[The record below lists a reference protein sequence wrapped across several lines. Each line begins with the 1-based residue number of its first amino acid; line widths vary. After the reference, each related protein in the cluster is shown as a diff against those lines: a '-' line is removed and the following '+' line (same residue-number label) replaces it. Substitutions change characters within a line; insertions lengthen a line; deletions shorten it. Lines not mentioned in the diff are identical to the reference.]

1 MADQALDPAPWA
13 RQAYRLYLGSLIAW
27 AVGFGLVLVAQI
39 AASIQSAGEPRID
52 ILYSGFML
60 AALPGLLYFFLSTR
74 KMLRI
79 DEAAAQGTFNRVMV
93 VQHITGVIAMIGA
106 VLGFVPFLVNFVG
119 FFTLPFMFAGEPE
132 MQMASPWSMLAQNAG
147 MFIPWISL
155 YGFVVTYIAA
165 LVIDRRRKRA

>member
-1 MADQALDPAPWA
+1 MGTDGFVVAPWIK
-13 RQAYRLYLGSLIAW
+13 QAHRLYLGSLIAW
-27 AVGFGLVLVAQI
+27 GVGFALAIVAQV
-39 AASIQSAGEPRID
+39 AVSIQFDGGPGIQF
-52 ILYSGFML
+52 LYSGFML
-60 AALPGLLYFFLSTR
+60 AALPGLLYFYLSSR
-74 KMLRI
+74 KMLRT
-79 DEAAAQGTFNRVMV
+79 DEAQAQATFARVMI
-93 VQHITGVIAMIGA
+93 VQHITGVIAMVGA

-119 FFTLPFMFAGEPE
+119 FFSLPFMFAGDPE